1 MALNIS
7 NFISTTLRAP
17 ISPASNVLQLAQG
30 TGQLFAFSAG
40 DYVYIT
46 LEDRLN
52 REVVRYVSTGVVT
65 GDNIA
70 VFRAQDGTF
79 ARAFPAG
86 TCVKVAWNEQQ
97 VKDLITELFG
107 SLISNNCPPANSVLT
122 NGVPIGAPPPCVFY
136 AIDRNTDPWRLYF
149 WDGDNWNLLGD
160 GGNVYT
166 GVGPIVVN
174 PTTNVISLNLDPA
187 SGLVLL
193 PNGQLTI
200 NCTTLYA
207 RCPPVAVPPTGVY
220 TISYVNTDGSPTP
233 NPITSASINGG
244 VTPRVKITGPVG
256 NTFTLT
262 QSGITDLVTSG
273 GAGCGTARV
282 SFGPTVSATLTI
294 PPGGVLFIGGGT
306 PLVPGYISLTETI
319 TSEPTT
325 TATQVNNIPCPA
337 SGTITR
343 IAFNTTTNP
352 ITLVTDN
359 GGVTPSLSVTGTPGA
374 TFQLTQSGS
383 TDLTRLG
390 GAGCGTTRL
399 VIPPGTGSVLTIPPS
414 GVYTVGGGDALVP
427 GYVQLTIS
435 IAGQPSLTA
444 TQTNDIACTGGGGSI
459 TGIRMVNS
467 DNSPAVSPFTSLS
480 QNGGVT
486 PKIEVTG
493 TPGTPFALVQ
503 SGLTDWVD
511 FGGAGCGSARVVTGG
526 SAAGSYTIPPSGV
539 FYIGGGAPLIP
550 GYLQLQ
556 TEVFG
561 GAGTTNQVLDIPC

>member
-7 NFISTTLRAP
+7 NFVSTSLRAP
-17 ISPASNVLQLAQG
+17 ISPVSNVLQLAQG
-30 TGQLFAFSAG
+30 TGQLFAFPAG

-52 REVVRYVSTGVVT
+52 REVVRYVSSGVVT

-70 VFRAQDGTF
+70 VFRAQDGTL

-122 NGVPIGAPPPCVFY
+122 NGAPTGAPPPCVFY
-136 AIDRNTDPWRLYF
+136 AIDRTTNPWNLYF
-149 WDGDNWNLLGD
+149 WDGITWHLLGD

-166 GVGPIVVN
+166 GIGPIIVN
-174 PTTNVISLNLDPA
+174 AGTKVISLNLDPA

-193 PNGQLTI
+193 PNGQLSI

-207 RCPPVAVPPTGVY
+207 RCPPVVVPPTGVY
-220 TISYVNTDGSPTP
+220 TISYVNTDGSPAP
-233 NPITSASINGG
+233 NPITSALVNGG

-262 QSGITDLVTSG
+262 QSGTTDLVTFG

-282 SFGPTVSATLTI
+282 NFGPTLSAVLII
-294 PPGGVLFIGGGT
+294 PPSGVLFIGGGS
-306 PLVPGYISLTETI
+306 PLVPGYLSLTETI

-325 TATQVNNIPCPA
+325 TATQVNNIACPA
-337 SGTITR
+337 TGTITR
-343 IAFNTTTNP
+343 IAFNTSTNP
-352 ITLVTDN
+352 ITSVADN
-359 GGVTPSLSVTGTPGA
+359 GGVTPSLSVTGTPGS

-390 GAGCGTTRL
+390 GAGCGTSRL
-399 VIPPGTGSVLTIPPS
+399 AIGPTTGAVLTIPPS

-427 GYVQLTIS
+427 GYIQLTIS

-444 TQTNDIACTGGGGSI
+444 TQTNNIACPAPAVI
-459 TGIRMVNS
+459 TGLRYV
-467 DNSPAVSPFTSLS
+467 DT
-480 QNGGVT
+480 GGVT
-486 PKIEVTG
+486 SPATINSLTYNGGLTPRLEVTG
-493 TPGTPFALVQ
+493 TPGGVF
-503 SGLTDWVD
+503 GLAESIETDWVL
-511 FGGAGCGSARVVTGG
+511 FGGAGCGTARIFPGPRFPSGFTM
-526 SAAGSYTIPPSGV
+526 PPSGV
-539 FYIGGGAPLIP
+539 IYFGGGDALVN
-550 GYLQLQ
+550 GYVRYSASAF
-556 TEVFG
+556 TPTV
-561 GAGTTNQVLDIPC
+561 AGIQIIDIFCP